1 MSNSAQFQY
10 LLYEVKDRVATITLN
25 RPEVLNACNS
35 ATHREVQGAIEQA
48 ELDENVHVVIITG
61 SGRAFCSGS
70 DLREVGKFKGIEA
83 RRYLKL
89 DFETKNRV
97 AACSKPVIAA
107 LHGHV
112 AGGGFELALACD
124 MRLVADNVLFSLPE
138 IVLGTIPGSGGLQR
152 LPQVVGLGNAKEWAL
167 TGRRVDAQEAYRTGL
182 ANHVYPAEQLQ
193 AEAMAFAQSL
203 AQRASLSLQLAKVAL
218 DPEPPA
224 ANGIVGAYHMLASQA
239 CHDDP
244 VYHEQAG
251 DYAAKRKGA

>member
-1 MSNSAQFQY
+1 M
-10 LLYEVKDRVATITLN
+10 
-25 RPEVLNACNS
+25 
-35 ATHREVQGAIEQA
+35 
-48 ELDENVHVVIITG
+48 
-61 SGRAFCSGS
+61 
-70 DLREVGKFKGIEA
+70 
-83 RRYLKL
+83 
-89 DFETKNRV
+89 
-97 AACSKPVIAA
+97 
-107 LHGHV
+107 
-112 AGGGFELALACD
+112 
-124 MRLVADNVLFSLPE
+124 
-138 IVLGTIPGSGGLQR
+138 
-152 LPQVVGLGNAKEWAL
+152 